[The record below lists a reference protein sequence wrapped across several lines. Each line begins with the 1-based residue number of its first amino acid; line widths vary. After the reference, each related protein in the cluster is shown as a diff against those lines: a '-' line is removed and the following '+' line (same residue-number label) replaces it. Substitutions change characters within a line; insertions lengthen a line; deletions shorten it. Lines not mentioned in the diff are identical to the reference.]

1 MILKISLFA
10 DTPKIEKR
18 TEIFNLIAII
28 REDTDELIPDNLEF
42 EQIIH
47 IEYGGPPQFLSH
59 YLLFVTR
66 DSHTFEIQFDYQPD
80 KPFPYDSELRGIYGL
95 YKKFSNYFP
104 SRAETSTEYGN
115 QFMVYYDSN
124 APGIPDIYLLFH
136 REQAERS
143 SIIKDRA
150 PKA

>member
-1 MILKISLFA
+1 M
-10 DTPKIEKR
+10 
-18 TEIFNLIAII
+18 IAII
-28 REDTDELIPDNLEF
+28 REDTDVLVPDTLEF

-47 IEYGGPPQFLSH
+47 IEYGGSPSYLSH

-66 DSHTFEIQFDYQPD
+66 DSHTFEIQFDFEQG
-80 KPFPYDSELRGIYGL
+80 KNFPTDSELNGIYAL

-104 SRAETSTEYGN
+104 SRAETSTEFGN

-136 REQAERS
+136 RNQA
-143 SIIKDRA
+143 
-150 PKA
+150 